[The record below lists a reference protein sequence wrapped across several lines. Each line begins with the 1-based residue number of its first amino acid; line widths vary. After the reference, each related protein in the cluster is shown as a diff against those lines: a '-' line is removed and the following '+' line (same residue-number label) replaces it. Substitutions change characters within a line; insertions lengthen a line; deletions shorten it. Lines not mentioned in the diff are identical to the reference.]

1 MGKGIMFF
9 GSAGAGKS
17 TIGSLVAQEL
27 SFTFVDIDDY
37 IWQYDT
43 EIPYTVMYPRAEK
56 ISRRM
61 NAISKTDHFVM
72 AGSMDSFHEHFDPFF
87 ELAVHLTASVE
98 FM

>member
-37 IWQYDT
+37 I
-43 EIPYTVMYPRAEK
+43 
-56 ISRRM
+56 
-61 NAISKTDHFVM
+61 
-72 AGSMDSFHEHFDPFF
+72 
-87 ELAVHLTASVE
+87 
-98 FM
+98 